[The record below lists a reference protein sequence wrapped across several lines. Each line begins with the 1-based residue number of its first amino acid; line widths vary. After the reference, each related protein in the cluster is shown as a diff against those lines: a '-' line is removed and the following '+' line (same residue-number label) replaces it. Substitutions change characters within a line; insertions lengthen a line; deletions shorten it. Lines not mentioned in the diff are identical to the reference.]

1 MSIPGARNRAPSPA
15 EGGRMPTRR
24 VLVRLLARLDASP
37 LPVSD
42 RVRLDL
48 EAELIALLARV
59 ERRDVLTR
67 ARVSRRGR

>member
-1 MSIPGARNRAPSPA
+1 
-15 EGGRMPTRR
+15 MPTRR